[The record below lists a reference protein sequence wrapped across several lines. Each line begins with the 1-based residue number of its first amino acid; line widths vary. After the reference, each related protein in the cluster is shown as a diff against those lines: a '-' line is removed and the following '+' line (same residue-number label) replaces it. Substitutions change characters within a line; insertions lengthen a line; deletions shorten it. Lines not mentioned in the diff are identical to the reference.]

1 MVDTKRVG
9 VAECIFLLFLCL
21 GLSPTTPSTT
31 SCDTRE
37 EGDSLSTG
45 AVVAITTIATLLVS
59 LPVGVL
65 VGSCGTL
72 LARRGRE
79 RKDKGGVIY
88 EDPVVRSVAN
98 TVAIPLSENQA
109 YGQIPSN
116 RR

>member
-1 MVDTKRVG
+1 M
-9 VAECIFLLFLCL
+9 
-21 GLSPTTPSTT
+21 

-45 AVVAITTIATLLVS
+45 AAVAISTIATVLVS

-65 VGSCGTL
+65 IGSCGTL

-79 RKDKGGVIY
+79 RKNKGDLGGVIY
-88 EDPVVRSVAN
+88 EEPVIQSAAN
-98 TVAIPLSENQA
+98 TVAIPLYENQA

>member
-1 MVDTKRVG
+1 M
-9 VAECIFLLFLCL
+9 
-21 GLSPTTPSTT
+21 

-45 AVVAITTIATLLVS
+45 AVVAISTIATVLVS

-65 VGSCGTL
+65 IGSCGTL

-79 RKDKGGVIY
+79 RKNKGELQGGVIY
-88 EDPVVRSVAN
+88 EEPVVHSAAN
-98 TVAIPLSENQA
+98 TAAIPLSENQA

>member
-1 MVDTKRVG
+1 M
-9 VAECIFLLFLCL
+9 
-21 GLSPTTPSTT
+21 
-31 SCDTRE
+31 
-37 EGDSLSTG
+37 
-45 AVVAITTIATLLVS
+45 AITTVATVLVS

-65 VGSCGTL
+65 IGSCGTL

-79 RKDKGGVIY
+79 RKGELQGGVIY
-88 EDPVVRSVAN
+88 EEPVVQSAAN

>member
-1 MVDTKRVG
+1 M
-9 VAECIFLLFLCL
+9 
-21 GLSPTTPSTT
+21 

-45 AVVAITTIATLLVS
+45 AVVAITTVATVLVS

-65 VGSCGTL
+65 IGSCGTL
-72 LARRGRE
+72 LARRGRD
-79 RKDKGGVIY
+79 RKKKGDLGGVIY
-88 EDPVVRSVAN
+88 EEPVVQSAAN